1 MRRIC
6 LVLVMLF
13 SATLATAQ
21 PAPAPESGK
30 RVALVVGIGGYDHA
44 GRLAAT
50 PNDARTM
57 AQTLAGF
64 GFTLVGGGPLV
75 DVDKRGFDAAIQEF
89 GRLAQGADIA
99 LFYYSGHGMQ
109 YQGTNWLVPRDA
121 PPLGRPETIEFAY
134 VDAGAVLRQFS
145 AARPRLGIMVLDACR
160 SDPYRPSETRDVVS
174 QGLAPM
180 RAPRGTV
187 IAYATQPGNTSL
199 DGGAADR
206 VSPYTRALVEAMR
219 TPGLSLFE
227 MFNQASLRTISYSN
241 GHQEPWLALSP
252 IDGDFYFVPRGAQ
265 PPALAALPGA
275 GSIAV
280 PPGATPAGSDQ
291 APPQRPTQDPNFVLV
306 NLSGRT
312 VRTLRASLATETGW
326 GRDRLDGN
334 QLRQAQRL
342 PLDFPR
348 NSGCAVD
355 VLAQFTDGG
364 ADAEIRALDT
374 CRYSAMVLTPDRRL
388 MPANPNVRVVNI
400 TGRPIADLRASLATE
415 RDWGA
420 NRLAHGHVLAP
431 GERLELSLPQ
441 GITCDIDLRVAFAG
455 GEEPRELRRQD
466 TCAVVEYALK

>member
-1 MRRIC
+1 MRKLC
-6 LVLVMLF
+6 LVLALLVT
-13 SATLATAQ
+13 ATLAGAQ
-21 PAPAPESGK
+21 PLPTPEAGR
-30 RVALVVGIGGYDHA
+30 RVALVVGIGGYEHA

-121 PPLGRPETIEFAY
+121 PPLGRPETIEFAH

-145 AARPRLGIMVLDACR
+145 AVRPRLGIMVLDACR
-160 SDPYRPSETRDVVS
+160 SDPYRPSETRDTVS

-206 VSPYTRALVEAMR
+206 ISPYTRALIEAMR

-227 MFNQASLRTISYSN
+227 MFNQASLHAISYSN

-265 PPALAALPGA
+265 PPVLAALPGS
-275 GSIAV
+275 GSMAV
-280 PPGATPAGSDQ
+280 PPGPTPAGNDQ
-291 APPQRPTQDPNFVLV
+291 PPQRPAQDPNFVLV

-312 VRTLRASLATETGW
+312 VRTVKASLASDNDW

-334 QLRQAQRL
+334 QLGQAQRL

-348 NSGCAVD
+348 NRGCAVD
-355 VLAQFTDGG
+355 VRVEFADGTV
-364 ADAEIRALDT
+364 AAEFRGLDT
-374 CRYSAMVLTPDRRL
+374 CRFSAMVLTPERRL
-388 MPANPNVRVVNI
+388 LPANPNVRVVNG

-415 RDWGA
+415 RDWGG
-420 NRLAHGHVLAP
+420 NRLPQGRVLAP
-431 GERLELSLPQ
+431 GERLELALPQ
-441 GITCDIDLRVAFAG
+441 GVSCDIDLRVSFAG
-455 GEEPRELRRQD
+455 GGEPRELRRQD
-466 TCAVVEYALK
+466 TCAVAEYALK